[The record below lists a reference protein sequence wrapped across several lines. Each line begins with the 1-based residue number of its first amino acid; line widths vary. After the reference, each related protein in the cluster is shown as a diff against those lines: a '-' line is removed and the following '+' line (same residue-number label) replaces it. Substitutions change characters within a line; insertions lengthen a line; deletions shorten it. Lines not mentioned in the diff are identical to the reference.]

1 MESSRRTANRS
12 TLTAFPS
19 RCFQLRDAR
28 PSGPL
33 FPQCPD
39 GEKETLESWVAN
51 ITVCPEGQTGRTL
64 ARPKVM
70 RGTHDTGARDGV
82 PRLRGIQE
90 ITDAKAPARPLA
102 TLVMNTASVVDRDHG
117 SRPEAQDPVTD
128 RKSLYNGHAPTAG
141 SAPIATLLVP
151 APLCAATSGSGVL
164 ARAPGAGG
172 DSLLGRGQ
180 ASLTGGI
187 RDVWPV
193 GWRWCEA
200 NRSPLVTYPSRCRQA
215 RCGGREERRCR
226 SRWRC
231 VRSLRSVCPVRRLR
245 PARRGSS
252 APRGPRSA
260 AELGAPSTGRAFPTA
275 PGRADSLS
283 GSCRLGDPATSAP
296 AEPGRSL
303 ATPLSLA

>member
-1 MESSRRTANRS
+1 
-12 TLTAFPS
+12 
-19 RCFQLRDAR
+19 
-28 PSGPL
+28 
-33 FPQCPD
+33 
-39 GEKETLESWVAN
+39 V
-51 ITVCPEGQTGRTL
+51 
-64 ARPKVM
+64 
-70 RGTHDTGARDGV
+70 RGTYDTGERDGF

-90 ITDAKAPARPLA
+90 ITDAEAPAPLA

-172 DSLLGRGQ
+172 DGLLGRGQ

-231 VRSLRSVCPVRRLR
+231 VRSLRPVCPVRRLR

-275 PGRADSLS
+275 PGRAGSLS
-283 GSCRLGDPATSAP
+283 GSCRLATRPPRPSLSQVDPWLLL
-296 AEPGRSL
+296 RL
-303 ATPLSLA
+303 